1 MTYELF
7 NKSKTLLDFTFRGSR
22 VFKGGG
28 VSPLPLKCMELLSL
42 RDAYG
47 HALVELG
54 KSNPNVVV
62 LDADLAFSTKTHLFK
77 EAFPDRFFDLGIAEA
92 DMMSTAAGL
101 ASCGKIVFASTFAI
115 FATGRAW
122 EQIRLSINYS
132 GLPVKIVATHGGLAT
147 GADGYSHQALEDI
160 ALMRVLPNMRVIVP
174 CDALQVQSIIKT
186 IAFLEGSFYVRLPK
200 ISLPKIY
207 DHFEFQPGCSIVLR
221 DGSDITIGAIG
232 TMVAE
237 ALEAHNILTSKGI
250 SARIIDFVSV
260 KPIDKTA
267 IRKACIETKAFITC
281 EDHSVIG
288 GLGDAVAKVILESM
302 PIPHFRVGVQ
312 DTFSESGDHTEL
324 YNKYGLTAN
333 HIANYAIKLLDS

>member
-1 MTYELF
+1 M
-7 NKSKTLLDFTFRGSR
+7 K
-22 VFKGGG
+22 
-28 VSPLPLKCMELLSL
+28 LLSL
-42 RDAYG
+42 RDVYG
-47 HALVELG
+47 ETLVELG
-54 KSNPNVVV
+54 RSNPNIVV

-77 EAFPDRFFDLGIAEA
+77 EFFPDRFFDLGLAEA

-115 FATGRAW
+115 FATGRAY

-132 GLPVKIVATHGGLAT
+132 QLSVKIVATHAGLAT

-160 ALMRVLPNMRVIVP
+160 ALMRVLPNMQVIAP
-174 CDALQVQSIIKT
+174 CDTEQVSSIIKT
-186 IAFLEGSFYVRLPK
+186 IAQIDGPFYVRLPK

-207 DHFEFQPGCSIVLR
+207 EHFEFQPGCSVVLR
-221 DGSDITIGAIG
+221 EGNDITIGAIG
-232 TMVAE
+232 PMVAE
-237 ALEAHNILTSKGI
+237 ALEAHNILKSKGI

-260 KPIDKTA
+260 KPIDETA
-267 IRKACIETKAFITC
+267 IKKACIETKAFITC

-288 GLGDAVAKVILESM
+288 GLGDAVAKVILEYK

-312 DTFSESGDHTEL
+312 DTFSESGDHTDL
-324 YNKYGLTAN
+324 YNKYGLMAN